1 MYVSNYFS
9 NFVTMR
15 VPDEG
20 YRQIRVM
27 HTLIPLST
35 IFQLYRGSQF
45 YRLRKPEDPE
55 KSADLSQVTDK
66 LLSHNVVH
74 IHFQYTKYLGKKI
87 FPFSNFILFRL
98 TTMTF
103 LQEKSE

>member
-27 HTLIPLST
+27 HTKFDIYV
-35 IFQLYRGSQF
+35 F
-45 YRLRKPEDPE
+45 
-55 KSADLSQVTDK
+55 
-66 LLSHNVVH
+66 
-74 IHFQYTKYLGKKI
+74 
-87 FPFSNFILFRL
+87 
-98 TTMTF
+98 M
-103 LQEKSE
+103 